1 MKTKIEERN
10 GIKSTIV
17 FGNIEVAELKVSD
30 FQKKGTK
37 TAVLKQTVKTTSL
50 YPAKSVSN
58 NLQDNIFGLEE
69 FGADFVTEPYVSTRV
84 NVAFMDVPETS
95 TIETVKA
102 KLALFP
108 KATLYRIMANKP
120 ILNSNQEYAIK
131 QGLKTMD
138 DFANAQAVK
147 YGQDDDKGH
156 VKGNLILDK
165 HGKVQYKVTY
175 FSTTEKE
182 DMDLRN
188 DIPDDQYLTPEL
200 ELEYNEALLLT
211 A

>member
-58 NLQDNIFGLEE
+58 NLQDNIFSLEE
-69 FGADFVTEPYVSTRV
+69 FGADFVGEPYVSERT

>member
-10 GIKSTIV
+10 GIKSTIE

-84 NVAFMDVPETS
+84 NVAFMDVPEAS
-95 TIETVKA
+95 TIESVKA
-102 KLALFP
+102 KLAAFP
-108 KATLYRIMANKP
+108 NATLYRIMANKP

>member
-1 MKTKIEERN
+1 MKTKTEERN
-10 GIKSTIV
+10 GIKSTIE
-17 FGNIEVAELKVSD
+17 FGNIEVSELKVSD

-58 NLQDNIFGLEE
+58 NLQDNIFKLED
-69 FGADFVTEPYVSTRV
+69 FGADFVGEPYVSERT

-108 KATLYRIMANKP
+108 NATLYRIMANKP

-200 ELEYNEALLLT
+200 ELEYNEALLL
-211 A
+211 AV

>member
-69 FGADFVTEPYVSTRV
+69 FGADFVGEPYVSERT
-84 NVAFMDVPETS
+84 NVAFMDVPEAS

-200 ELEYNEALLLT
+200 ELEYNEALLL
-211 A
+211 AV

>member
-10 GIKSTIV
+10 GIKSTIE

>member
-10 GIKSTIV
+10 GIKSTIE
-17 FGNIEVAELKVSD
+17 FGDIEVAELKVSD

-58 NLQDNIFGLEE
+58 NLQDNIFSLEE
-69 FGADFVTEPYVSTRV
+69 FGADFVGKPYVRERT
-84 NVAFMDVPETS
+84 NVAFMDVPEAS

-108 KATLYRIMANKP
+108 NATLYRIMANKP